1 MFCVLVFLRGKES
14 SINTCIITALEEKQ
28 LLDWINVFKVN
39 RKIKSRLWPWIKIIL
54 SIILFFA
61 VFYGDIYVHILDK
74 TKTGRIVEALILV
87 VFSFLDYLI
96 CFISVA
102 EMDCLKDRRY
112 AAAKESGEFYT
123 VSEIESSL
131 FNYVPRTYTIYYRR
145 GSRRLTFGVRTR
157 TTGNPLE
164 MGGREY
170 FIGQTGKREQMVKD
184 LDALMKEVKKY
195 ARFDK
200 VLVQAVNGEPV
211 KC

>member
-1 MFCVLVFLRGKES
+1 M
-14 SINTCIITALEEKQ
+14 
-28 LLDWINVFKVN
+28 
-39 RKIKSRLWPWIKIIL
+39 
-54 SIILFFA
+54 
-61 VFYGDIYVHILDK
+61 DK

-164 MGGREY
+164 MGSREY
-170 FIGQTGKREQMVKD
+170 FIGPTGKREQIVKD
-184 LDALMKEVKKY
+184 LDTLMKEVKKY

-200 VLVQAVNGEPV
+200 VLVQAINGEPV
-211 KC
+211 KK

>member
-1 MFCVLVFLRGKES
+1 M
-14 SINTCIITALEEKQ
+14 
-28 LLDWINVFKVN
+28 LDWINVFKVN

-54 SIILFFA
+54 SIVLFFV
-61 VFYGDIYVHILDK
+61 VFYGDIYVHILDG
-74 TKTGRIVEALILV
+74 TNLGRIVEALILV
-87 VFSFLDYLI
+87 VFSFLDYLV

-102 EMDCLKDRRY
+102 
-112 AAAKESGEFYT
+112 GEFYT
-123 VSEIESSL
+123 LSQIESSL

-170 FIGQTGKREQMVKD
+170 FIGPTGKREQIVKD

-200 VLVQAVNGEPV
+200 ALVQTVNGEPV
-211 KC
+211 KK

>member
-1 MFCVLVFLRGKES
+1 M
-14 SINTCIITALEEKQ
+14 
-28 LLDWINVFKVN
+28 LDWINVFKVN

-61 VFYGDIYVHILDK
+61 VFYGDTYVHILDN
-74 TKTGRIVEALILV
+74 LV
-87 VFSFLDYLI
+87 

-112 AAAKESGEFYT
+112 AAAKESGEFYK

-170 FIGQTGKREQMVKD
+170 FIGPTGKREQIVKD

-200 VLVQAVNGEPV
+200 VLVQTVNGEPV
-211 KC
+211 KR

>member
-1 MFCVLVFLRGKES
+1 M
-14 SINTCIITALEEKQ
+14 
-28 LLDWINVFKVN
+28 LDWINVFKVN

-54 SIILFFA
+54 SIVLFFV
-61 VFYGDIYVHILDK
+61 VFYGDIYVHILDG
-74 TKTGRIVEALILV
+74 TNL
-87 VFSFLDYLI
+87 LDYLI

-123 VSEIESSL
+123 LSQIESSL

-157 TTGNPLE
+157 TTGNLLE
-164 MGGREY
+164 MGSREY
-170 FIGQTGKREQMVKD
+170 FIGPTGKREQIVKA
-184 LDALMKEVKKY
+184 LDTLMKEVKKY

-200 VLVQAVNGEPV
+200 VLVQTINGEPV
-211 KC
+211 KK

>member
-1 MFCVLVFLRGKES
+1 MFLRGKES

-54 SIILFFA
+54 SIILFFV
-61 VFYGDIYVHILDK
+61 VFYGDTYVHILDK

-87 VFSFLDYLI
+87 VFSFLDYLV

-112 AAAKESGEFYT
+112 AAAKESGEFYK

-170 FIGQTGKREQMVKD
+170 FNFIGPTGKREQIVKD

-200 VLVQAVNGEPV
+200 VLVQTVNGEPV
-211 KC
+211 KR

>member
-1 MFCVLVFLRGKES
+1 MFLRGKES

-39 RKIKSRLWPWIKIIL
+39 RTIKSRLWPWIKIIL

-61 VFYGDIYVHILDK
+61 VFYGDTYVHILDK

-87 VFSFLDYLI
+87 VFSFLDYLV

-112 AAAKESGEFYT
+112 AAAKESGEFYK

-170 FIGQTGKREQMVKD
+170 FIGPTGKREQIVKD

-200 VLVQAVNGEPV
+200 VLVQTVNGEPV
-211 KC
+211 KR